1 MRSLDKLLA
10 VLTMWPWRR
19 TPSFS
24 REHPVDIPAPNE
36 PEKIQGRNV
45 MAFRNE
51 DFLCLFVQTGRGLLC
66 NDPRLDGTV
75 LPSGEAMEKIGGAV
89 VAALGLSTI
98 MAAPDFQIL
107 FKSGDVQRHTA
118 DWERSVMARFRYK
131 TKRALWRTM
140 LKCSIRSL
148 DGTLTFAPTRH
159 DRLDGWSGMKDVEK
173 VIIPVANAN
182 EEVGR
187 ALFAAFDL
195 CMNDLV

>member
-1 MRSLDKLLA
+1 MRSIDRLLA
-10 VLTMWPWRR
+10 VSTMWLWRSK
-19 TPSFS
+19 PSFS
-24 REHPVDIPAPNE
+24 REYPVDIPTPYE

-45 MAFRNE
+45 TAFRNE

-66 NDPRLDGTV
+66 NDPRIDAIV

-89 VAALGLSTI
+89 VAALDQSTI
-98 MAAPDFQIL
+98 MTASDFQNL

-131 TKRALWRTM
+131 TKRALWQTM

-173 VIIPVANAN
+173 VIIPAANAN

-187 ALFAAFDL
+187 ALCAAFDL
-195 CMNDLV
+195 CLNDLV